1 MSGNSIGQNFVVTT
15 FGESHGVALGCVVDG
30 CPPGMALAA
39 SDLQSDRRF
48 CESFVRS
55 RSQQGQ
61 GPRRI
66 AQDLRQRGV
75 ADSLVRE
82 YLWEADIDWFAALQQ
97 LYRKRYGETKPSDY
111 KEKAK
116 RMRFLQYRGFDY
128 DLIRDVLG
136 DVLGN
141 G

>member
-1 MSGNSIGQNFVVTT
+1 MTK
-15 FGESHGVALGCVVDG
+15 LGRRFDDAAMIAVQLDELV
-30 CPPGMALAA
+30 A

-66 AQDLRQRGV
+66 AQGLRQLGV
-75 ADSLVRE
+75 ADDLVRE
-82 YLWEADIDWFAALQQ
+82 YLWQADIDWFAALQQ
-97 LYRKRYGETKPSDY
+97 LYRKRFGETKPADY

-128 DLIRDVLG
+128 ELIRDVLDDG
-136 DVLGN
+136 
-141 G
+141 